1 MMLLNPNILDE
12 SCGCGSGKAYKLCCY
27 PYHSGEQ
34 FAPTAEAL
42 MRSRFVAYQQKL
54 DKYLIQTWDDET
66 CPDDLSAE
74 GVEWIRLTISG
85 RKKGRKKDQEGWVT
99 FSAYYLA
106 DGKEGSMLEKSYFIK
121 DVQGRWRYVRGEIR

>member
-1 MMLLNPNILDE
+1 MMLLNPNILDD

-85 RKKGRKKDQEGWVT
+85 RKKVAKKIKRG
-99 FSAYYLA
+99 
-106 DGKEGSMLEKSYFIK
+106 GSLLVLIT
-121 DVQGRWRYVRGEIR
+121 